1 MASADAL
8 RRRLESL
15 RFRGKWAD
23 VKGVAEDNDAIMAGG
38 GFDLAS
44 DGDKVMTR
52 VSVPALPA
60 AESFQLSS
68 AALAP
73 SEHAAK
79 STKHANLVLGA
90 WGCGAFGNPTAPVAA
105 LFKKHLASEEF
116 RGAFEHVVFAILD
129 PLGTGNLG
137 PFKQEF
143 GGK

>member
-44 DGDKVMTR
+44 DGDMMTR
-52 VSVPALPA
+52 VSVPALP
-60 AESFQLSS
+60 
-68 AALAP
+68 
-73 SEHAAK
+73 
-79 STKHANLVLGA
+79 
-90 WGCGAFGNPTAPVAA
+90 
-105 LFKKHLASEEF
+105 
-116 RGAFEHVVFAILD
+116 AFEHVVFAILD

>member
-1 MASADAL
+1 MPC
-8 RRRLESL
+8 
-15 RFRGKWAD
+15 
-23 VKGVAEDNDAIMAGG
+23 GVADRRPKGG
-38 GFDLAS
+38 WLAS
-44 DGDKVMTR
+44 PWAED
-52 VSVPALPA
+52 VSERIRTVL
-60 AESFQLSS
+60 
-68 AALAP
+68 
-73 SEHAAK
+73 HAAK

-143 GGK
+143 GGVNETV

>member
-1 MASADAL
+1 
-8 RRRLESL
+8 
-15 RFRGKWAD
+15 
-23 VKGVAEDNDAIMAGG
+23 
-38 GFDLAS
+38 
-44 DGDKVMTR
+44 MTR
-52 VSVPALPA
+52 VSVPALSPW
-60 AESFQLSS
+60 AEDV
-68 AALAP
+68 
-73 SEHAAK
+73 SERIRTVLHAAK

-137 PFKQEF
+137 PFKKEF

>member
-1 MASADAL
+1 MELGKRRLLAPALSSMASADAL

-44 DGDKVMTR
+44 D
-52 VSVPALPA
+52 
-60 AESFQLSS
+60 
-68 AALAP
+68 
-73 SEHAAK
+73 H
-79 STKHANLVLGA
+79 
-90 WGCGAFGNPTAPVAA
+90 PTAPVAA

>member
-1 MASADAL
+1 MAADAL

-44 DGDKVMTR
+44 DGDMMR

-68 AALAP
+68 RLARIAVGRGR
-73 SEHAAK
+73 ER
-79 STKHANLVLGA
+79 ANPDGA
-90 WGCGAFGNPTAPVAA
+90 T
-105 LFKKHLASEEF
+105 
-116 RGAFEHVVFAILD
+116 RGKIH
-129 PLGTGNLG
+129 
-137 PFKQEF
+137 
-143 GGK
+143 

>member
-1 MASADAL
+1 MASAVAL
-8 RRRLESL
+8 RRRLKSL

-44 DGDKVMTR
+44 DGDMMTR
-52 VSVPALPA
+52 VSVP
-60 AESFQLSS
+60 
-68 AALAP
+68 
-73 SEHAAK
+73 
-79 STKHANLVLGA
+79 
-90 WGCGAFGNPTAPVAA
+90 CGAFGNPTAPVAA

-137 PFKQEF
+137 PFKREF

>member
-15 RFRGKWAD
+15 RYRGKWAD

-44 DGDKVMTR
+44 DGDKQVTTR

-68 AALAP
+68 DLAP
-73 SEHAAK
+73 SEARFAK
-79 STKHANLVLGA
+79 Q
-90 WGCGAFGNPTAPVAA
+90 
-105 LFKKHLASEEF
+105 
-116 RGAFEHVVFAILD
+116 
-129 PLGTGNLG
+129 GTR
-137 PFKQEF
+137 
-143 GGK
+143 